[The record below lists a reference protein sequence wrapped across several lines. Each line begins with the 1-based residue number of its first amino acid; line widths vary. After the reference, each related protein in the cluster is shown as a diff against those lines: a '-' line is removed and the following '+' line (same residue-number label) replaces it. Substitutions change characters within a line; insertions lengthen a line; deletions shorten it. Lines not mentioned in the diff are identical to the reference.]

1 MIRATS
7 VGENRWNGPPAHLN
21 LPPMLRSM
29 TGFGRAEGPVGG
41 MKVSVELRSLNSKQL
56 DLQVKLPQAW
66 RDKEMELRQWAGG
79 RVQRGKADLWIGGE
93 AAKRDGRTAVDAEL
107 LRHYHARLRE
117 AVLAVDPS
125 ATTDLMA
132 VALRMPEVL
141 GEAKDEPAPE
151 QWPAVLALVE
161 AAGAAFEEFRRTEGA
176 KLESELK
183 DRVGNI
189 LRLLAETETMDTE
202 RLPRMRVR
210 LQARL
215 EEWQTKVDRDRLE
228 QELVYYMEKL
238 DVTEEK
244 VRLAAHGEYFLR
256 TMDQEEG
263 QGRKLGFIAQEMGR
277 EINTLGS
284 KSNDAAMQ
292 RHVVLM
298 KDELE
303 KIKEQTLNVL

>member
-1 MIRATS
+1 
-7 VGENRWNGPPAHLN
+7 
-21 LPPMLRSM
+21 M

-107 LRHYHARLRE
+107 LGHYHARLRE

-161 AAGAAFEEFRRTEGA
+161 TAGAAFEEFRRTEGA

-263 QGRKLGFIAQEMGR
+263 QGRKLGFIAQEIGR